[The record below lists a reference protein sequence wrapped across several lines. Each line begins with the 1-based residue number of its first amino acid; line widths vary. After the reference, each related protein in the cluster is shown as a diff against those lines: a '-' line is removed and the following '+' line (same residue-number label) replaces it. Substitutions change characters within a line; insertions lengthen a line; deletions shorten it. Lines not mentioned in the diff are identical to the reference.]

1 MEKLKILEAEFEFDF
16 YDADELE
23 RVEQAFKTVEKTVH
37 KYMNKKTITS
47 SEVIR
52 NVCNIIFD
60 FFNCILGEGADKKI
74 FGNKTNLKMCLD
86 AFEQFVEA
94 KVKQDK
100 EFEKISNKYSPD
112 RIRREV

>member
-23 RVEQAFKTVEKTVH
+23 RVEQAFKTVEKTGH
-37 KYMNKKTITS
+37 KYMNKKTIKS

-60 FFNCILGEGADKKI
+60 FFNCILGGR
-74 FGNKTNLKMCLD
+74 G
-86 AFEQFVEA
+86 
-94 KVKQDK
+94 
-100 EFEKISNKYSPD
+100 
-112 RIRREV
+112 R